1 MWKLAGLLSGAALVL
16 MTAPAILLTL
26 AMRDSAVDTIS
37 GTVRYLDGEMDLP
50 MGACVEVVLVDVSG
64 EDRLAKPLGRA
75 VIEDADALP
84 VQFRVAYDSD
94 RLTPGARHELWVV
107 VRHDGRLLYAA
118 DSDYFVELGRSVSGI
133 DVAVAP
139 LASP

>member
-26 AMRDSAVDTIS
+26 AMRDSGLDTIS
-37 GTVRYLDGEMDLP
+37 GTVRYLDGEVALP

-84 VQFRVAYDSD
+84 VQFRVAYNSD

-107 VRHDGRLLYAA
+107 VRHEGRLLYAA

>member
-1 MWKLAGLLSGAALVL
+1 MWKLAGLLSGGALVL

-26 AMRDSAVDTIS
+26 AMRDSGVDTIS

-64 EDRLAKPLGRA
+64 EDRLAKALGRA

-84 VQFRVAYDSD
+84 IQFRVAYNSD

-107 VRHDGRLLYAA
+107 VRHEGQLLYAA

>member
-1 MWKLAGLLSGAALVL
+1 MWKLAGLLSGGALVL

-26 AMRDSAVDTIS
+26 AMRDSGVDTIS

-64 EDRLAKPLGRA
+64 EDRLAKALGRA

-84 VQFRVAYDSD
+84 VQFRVAYNSD

-107 VRHDGRLLYAA
+107 VRHEGQLLYAA

>member
-1 MWKLAGLLSGAALVL
+1 MWKLAGLLSGGALVL

-26 AMRDSAVDTIS
+26 AMRDSGVDTIS

-64 EDRLAKPLGRA
+64 ENRLAKALGRA

-84 VQFRVAYDSD
+84 VQFRVAYNSD

-107 VRHDGRLLYAA
+107 VRHEGQLLYAA
-118 DSDYFVELGRSVSGI
+118 DSDYFVELGMSVSGI